1 MKRGVVMSE
10 KKKIHVANE
19 APRCAETDRREEW
32 VKPEM
37 RGFRMS
43 DAELNPT
50 NSGVDSSFLS

>member
-1 MKRGVVMSE
+1 MSE